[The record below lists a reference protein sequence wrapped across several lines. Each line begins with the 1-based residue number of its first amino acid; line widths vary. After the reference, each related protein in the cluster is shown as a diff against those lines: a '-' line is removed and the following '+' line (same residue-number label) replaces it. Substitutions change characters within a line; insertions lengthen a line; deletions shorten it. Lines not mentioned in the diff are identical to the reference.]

1 MNCHFIKLIL
11 CISAFLYTITIY
23 AQPKRL
29 TKDFHK
35 ERREQLRNKMPEN
48 SAAIFVSNPKQ
59 TRSADTEHRYKQN
72 TDLYYFS
79 GIHEANVIL
88 LVFKNDVVIQNQKAK
103 DVILIS
109 PKNADEELWH
119 GIMLGEEGA
128 KEKSGVTLVLPIQ
141 EFKKIKPLLADLSH
155 VYASWPQFENNEY
168 NEDLINLLNEIAT
181 QNKIE
186 NEELEAWLHQ
196 LRGIKTEEEIDI
208 LKHAIKISGQG
219 HIEAMKS
226 IQPGVSERQIQGV
239 HEFIHRTMGA
249 EDSGYLP
256 IVGAG
261 NNGCI
266 LHYSSNDKDQIK
278 DRLVLMDVG
287 AEYQNYT
294 GDITRTVPTKGFFN
308 QEEKQL
314 YDLVLL
320 ALDEGIK
327 AVKKGNTFKD
337 IDQACRN
344 TINEGLIRLGIVKK
358 GENHQFFP
366 HGVSHHLGLDVHDRG
381 EYKTLKPG
389 MVITVEPGI
398 YIPENSPT
406 DKKWW
411 NIAIRIEDNILITE
425 DKIEN
430 LSEFVPRTSSDIE
443 GVMKEKGILQKL
455 D

>member
-1 MNCHFIKLIL
+1 
-11 CISAFLYTITIY
+11 
-23 AQPKRL
+23 
-29 TKDFHK
+29 
-35 ERREQLRNKMPEN
+35 
-48 SAAIFVSNPKQ
+48 
-59 TRSADTEHRYKQN
+59 
-72 TDLYYFS
+72 
-79 GIHEANVIL
+79 
-88 LVFKNDVVIQNQKAK
+88 
-103 DVILIS
+103 
-109 PKNADEELWH
+109 
-119 GIMLGEEGA
+119 
-128 KEKSGVTLVLPIQ
+128 
-141 EFKKIKPLLADLSH
+141 
-155 VYASWPQFENNEY
+155 
-168 NEDLINLLNEIAT
+168 
-181 QNKIE
+181 
-186 NEELEAWLHQ
+186 
-196 LRGIKTEEEIDI
+196 
-208 LKHAIKISGQG
+208 
-219 HIEAMKS
+219 MKS

-239 HEFIHRTMGA
+239 HEFIHRAMGA

-266 LHYSSNDKDQIK
+266 LHYSSNDKDLIK

-294 GDITRTVPTKGFFN
+294 GDIPRTVPTKGFFN

-344 TINEGLIRLGIVKK
+344 TIHEGLIRIGIVKK
-358 GENHQFFP
+358 GENNQLFT
-366 HGVSHHLGLDVHDRG
+366 HGVSHNLVLDVHDRG

-411 NIAIRIEDNILITE
+411 NIAIRIEDNILIKE